1 MGHKPRRN
9 VKKKKKML
17 VKMQHGQNSEKES
30 RIKKQE
36 QHRIE
41 GSPTRKREK
50 KWLED
55 KSESE
60 SRKWREIKTMK
71 NGSDRKKGLA
81 DNE

>member
-1 MGHKPRRN
+1 
-9 VKKKKKML
+9 
-17 VKMQHGQNSEKES
+17 MQHGQNSEKES